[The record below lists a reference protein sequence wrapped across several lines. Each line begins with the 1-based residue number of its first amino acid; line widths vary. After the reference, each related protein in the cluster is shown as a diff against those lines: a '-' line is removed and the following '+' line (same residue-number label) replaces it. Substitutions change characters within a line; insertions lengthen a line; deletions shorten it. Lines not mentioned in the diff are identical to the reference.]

1 VALVGD
7 GRSNREVAGTRA
19 QRAHG
24 EKIPV
29 PHFREAGDLQPSR
42 TRALCGEPRRYLAS
56 GVGRGWGRIKDS
68 TNLEGNLSRL
78 STEPSAFETDGKAL
92 YKCEEPI
99 LVTDSRSNSRR
110 WTVIAS
116 ALLCAGLGVV
126 VMYTKRNAFFSPLAV
141 VVVAA
146 IGLAAVLLQLRYY
159 NREHTTPVQAPV
171 WLNILG
177 VAFALAALFAD
188 FLGLGWQ
195 MAQVVAL
202 GAVGSFAISSA
213 MILHAF
219 RKGRISSK

>member
-1 VALVGD
+1 VKKYLFHIL
-7 GRSNREVAGTRA
+7 R
-19 QRAHG
+19 
-24 EKIPV
+24 
-29 PHFREAGDLQPSR
+29 
-42 TRALCGEPRRYLAS
+42 GEPRWCLAS
-56 GVGRGWGRIKDS
+56 GVGRGWG
-68 TNLEGNLSRL
+68 GSRPDQ
-78 STEPSAFETDGKAL
+78 SGRQSQRAFERPSAFETDGKAL

-177 VAFALAALFAD
+177 VGFALAALFAD

-195 MAQVVAL
+195 MAQVMAL